1 MGLISYIKGVYYDHR
16 IEKADELLHNGKE
29 CEAEEIYKELLG
41 KQYTA
46 VNKLASL
53 YYAQF
58 LRAGNEEDTNNI
70 EVLFDGLSQTVTVGS
85 CYHQHI
91 GTTNLICKSIVQI
104 VQCIHALG
112 EQHQFTRWIYFFVEE
127 FMS

>member
-58 LRAGNEEDTNNI
+58 LRAGNEEDNNKEI
-70 EVLFDGLSQTVTVGS
+70 QFIQMYQVT
-85 CYHQHI
+85 
-91 GTTNLICKSIVQI
+91 
-104 VQCIHALG
+104 
-112 EQHQFTRWIYFFVEE
+112 QFSR
-127 FMS
+127 

>member
-53 YYAQF
+53 YTVPESRKRRGYKQGDSFIQMYQVTQF
-58 LRAGNEEDTNNI
+58 SR
-70 EVLFDGLSQTVTVGS
+70 
-85 CYHQHI
+85 
-91 GTTNLICKSIVQI
+91 
-104 VQCIHALG
+104 
-112 EQHQFTRWIYFFVEE
+112 
-127 FMS
+127 

>member
-46 VNKLASL
+46 VNKLS
-53 YYAQF
+53 
-58 LRAGNEEDTNNI
+58 
-70 EVLFDGLSQTVTVGS
+70 
-85 CYHQHI
+85 
-91 GTTNLICKSIVQI
+91 KSILCTVPESRKRKGYKQGDSFI
-104 VQCIHALG
+104 QMYQVTQLS
-112 EQHQFTRWIYFFVEE
+112 R
-127 FMS
+127 

>member
-58 LRAGNEEDTNNI
+58 LRAGNEEDTNKEI
-70 EVLFDGLSQTVTVGS
+70 HLF
-85 CYHQHI
+85 
-91 GTTNLICKSIVQI
+91 NLNS
-104 VQCIHALG
+104 A
-112 EQHQFTRWIYFFVEE
+112 T
-127 FMS
+127 

>member
-53 YYAQF
+53 Y
-58 LRAGNEEDTNNI
+58 
-70 EVLFDGLSQTVTVGS
+70 
-85 CYHQHI
+85 
-91 GTTNLICKSIVQI
+91 
-104 VQCIHALG
+104 
-112 EQHQFTRWIYFFVEE
+112 
-127 FMS
+127 